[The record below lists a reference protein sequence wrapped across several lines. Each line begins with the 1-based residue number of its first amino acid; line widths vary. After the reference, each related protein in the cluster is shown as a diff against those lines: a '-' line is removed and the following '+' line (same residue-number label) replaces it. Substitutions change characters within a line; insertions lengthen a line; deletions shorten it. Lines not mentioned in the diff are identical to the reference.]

1 MSSPLRDGSRAALSV
16 SKIILH
22 FAGNLWKITLRS
34 PFSEFHERL
43 FAQPLISIFF
53 TFSEPLTQDQI
64 AVLKQMLQ
72 ELHGAGLDW
81 DHPFTQCRLQN
92 AIYAMRNLIN
102 MERDACVN
110 LAPPPIVPK
119 FLDPTNPL
127 AFVRF
132 TQPVNDYADEY
143 FYPLSKKSNG

>member
-1 MSSPLRDGSRAALSV
+1 
-16 SKIILH
+16 
-22 FAGNLWKITLRS
+22 
-34 PFSEFHERL
+34 
-43 FAQPLISIFF
+43 
-53 TFSEPLTQDQI
+53 
-64 AVLKQMLQ
+64 MLQ

-132 TQPVNDYADEY
+132 TQPVNDFADEY
-143 FYPLSKKSNG
+143 FYPLTKKSNGYDEMLTCCAIE

>member
-1 MSSPLRDGSRAALSV
+1 MRPTLINCIGKKELMKRFRRV
-16 SKIILH
+16 SNH
-22 FAGNLWKITLRS
+22 GFM
-34 PFSEFHERL
+34 FH
-43 FAQPLISIFF
+43 
-53 TFSEPLTQDQI
+53 SEPLTQEQI

-81 DHPFTQCRLQN
+81 DHPFTQCRMQN
-92 AIYAMRNLIN
+92 AIFAMRNMIN

-132 TQPVNDYADEY
+132 TQPVNDFADEY
-143 FYPLSKKSNG
+143 FYPLSKKSKG

>member
-1 MSSPLRDGSRAALSV
+1 MKPTLNNCIGKRKKSV
-16 SKIILH
+16 QKTLFIKFWII
-22 FAGNLWKITLRS
+22 
-34 PFSEFHERL
+34 
-43 FAQPLISIFF
+43 
-53 TFSEPLTQDQI
+53 FSEPLTQEQI

-81 DHPFTQCRLQN
+81 DHPFTQCRMQN
-92 AIYAMRNLIN
+92 AIFAMRNMIN

-132 TQPVNDYADEY
+132 TQPMNDFADEY
-143 FYPLSKKSNG
+143 FYPLSKKSKG

>member
-1 MSSPLRDGSRAALSV
+1 MENYAAFSS
-16 SKIILH
+16 IL
-22 FAGNLWKITLRS
+22 
-34 PFSEFHERL
+34 EFHERL

>member
-1 MSSPLRDGSRAALSV
+1 MSR
-16 SKIILH
+16 
-22 FAGNLWKITLRS
+22 
-34 PFSEFHERL
+34 PFNHGL
-43 FAQPLISIFF
+43 FY
-53 TFSEPLTQDQI
+53 SEPLTQEQI

-81 DHPFTQCRLQN
+81 DHPFTQCRMQN
-92 AIYAMRNLIN
+92 AIYAMRNMIN

-132 TQPVNDYADEY
+132 TQPVNDFADEY
-143 FYPLSKKSNG
+143 FYPLSKKSKG